1 MASISRIIWRCVDA
15 AYGWGSIV
23 RTELAEAP
31 CRAEGDVKPACRG
44 PRPGNSPVERRAVVA
59 SFSVD
64 CDGKDQY
71 TDHSLGCEEG
81 AASRCPTKTGR
92 GRTWAPGTG
101 AVVATMRHVRGLRPG
116 A

>member
-31 CRAEGDVKPACRG
+31 CPCRAEGDVKPACRG
-44 PRPGNSPVERRAVVA
+44 PRPGNSPVERCAVVA

-71 TDHSLGCEEG
+71 TGHSLGCEEG
-81 AASRCPTKTGR
+81 VASRC
-92 GRTWAPGTG
+92 
-101 AVVATMRHVRGLRPG
+101 
-116 A
+116 